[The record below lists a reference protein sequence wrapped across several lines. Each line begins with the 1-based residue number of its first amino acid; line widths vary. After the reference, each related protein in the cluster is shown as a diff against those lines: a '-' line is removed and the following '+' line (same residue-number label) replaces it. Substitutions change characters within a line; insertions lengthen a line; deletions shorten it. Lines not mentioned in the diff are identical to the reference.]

1 MPAARRRKSK
11 GGGTRDDVTS
21 EDTPPESKDS
31 DTPDD
36 SELTND
42 RDAND
47 DDDDNDGR
55 HRRRRR
61 SARLLQLYAPRLPVM
76 SSTFV
81 VMLFA
86 LLAPL
91 ADRAYH
97 KLHTEGRLASDVASV
112 THRVGRFHV
121 KWDIH
126 DLRLSVRAPVHPT
139 DVVSPTRPTPN
150 QGKPLTVFSA
160 PSLLNLTS
168 PSRPWILLPFP
179 LRFCTRERAGASTT
193 ASTSRGPPSPA
204 SRSSP
209 PRTGRCG
216 SISSWP
222 GTTA

>member
-1 MPAARRRKSK
+1 
-11 GGGTRDDVTS
+11 
-21 EDTPPESKDS
+21 
-31 DTPDD
+31 
-36 SELTND
+36 
-42 RDAND
+42 
-47 DDDDNDGR
+47 
-55 HRRRRR
+55 
-61 SARLLQLYAPRLPVM
+61 M

-139 DVVSPTRPTPN
+139 DVVSPTRATPN

-160 PSLLNLTS
+160 PHTLLNPT
-168 PSRPWILLPFP
+168 
-179 LRFCTRERAGASTT
+179 
-193 ASTSRGPPSPA
+193 
-204 SRSSP
+204 
-209 PRTGRCG
+209 
-216 SISSWP
+216 
-222 GTTA
+222 

>member
-36 SELTND
+36 SELTNE

-47 DDDDNDGR
+47 DDDDGGR
-55 HRRRRR
+55 RRRRR

-160 PSLLNLTS
+160 PHTLLNPT
-168 PSRPWILLPFP
+168 
-179 LRFCTRERAGASTT
+179 
-193 ASTSRGPPSPA
+193 
-204 SRSSP
+204 
-209 PRTGRCG
+209 
-216 SISSWP
+216 
-222 GTTA
+222 